1 MLRNTELMRREN
13 DRFCYVIFQINEF
26 LVDYFPSISVVMAL
40 EIRDIFKDDVAWTVI
55 LGNST
60 DVVEEVST

>member
-1 MLRNTELMRREN
+1 MRREN

-26 LVDYFPSISVVMAL
+26 PVDYFPSISVVMTL
-40 EIRDIFKDDVAWTVI
+40 EIRDIFKDDVAWTMI
-55 LGNST
+55 FGNST